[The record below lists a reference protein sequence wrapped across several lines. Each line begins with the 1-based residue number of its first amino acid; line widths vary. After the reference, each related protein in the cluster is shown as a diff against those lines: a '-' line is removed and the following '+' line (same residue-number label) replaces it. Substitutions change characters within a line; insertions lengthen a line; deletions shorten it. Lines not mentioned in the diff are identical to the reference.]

1 MTKKMLLWSKTM
13 PIKDKTKYPQDWK
26 QISEY
31 IRFTRAQNKCE
42 FCGVQNYT
50 IGWRSA
56 DGTLNGADSPTR
68 NGEKLIKIILTT
80 AHLDHDTTNND
91 HDNLRALCQRCHL
104 RHDLELHKANAART
118 RAGNNN
124 SQQQSFF

>member
-1 MTKKMLLWSKTM
+1 MKHIKIIAIISKM
-13 PIKDKTKYPQDWK
+13 PIKDKTKYPANWK

-56 DGTLNGADSPTR
+56 DGTLSAADSPTR
-68 NGEKLIKIILTT
+68 NGEKLIKVILTT

-91 HDNLRALCQRCHL
+91 HNNLRALCQRCHL

-118 RAGNNN
+118 RAGNNS
-124 SQQQSFF
+124 SQQQLF